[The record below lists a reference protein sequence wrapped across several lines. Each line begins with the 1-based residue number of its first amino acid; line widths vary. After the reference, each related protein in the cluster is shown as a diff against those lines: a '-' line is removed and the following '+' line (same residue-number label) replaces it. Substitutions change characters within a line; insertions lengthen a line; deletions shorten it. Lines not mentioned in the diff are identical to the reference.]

1 MSMTMRAP
9 SEETAPA
16 QRHAVG
22 RSSHER
28 TRDTAN
34 VDSSMRPPADR
45 LMVTVST
52 ERFPPL
58 VSLSDSHAV
67 PELAI

>member
-1 MSMTMRAP
+1 MTMRAP

-22 RSSHER
+22 SHER
-28 TRDTAN
+28 TRGTAN
-34 VDSSMRPPADR
+34 VDNSMRPPADR

-58 VSLSDSHAV
+58 ISLSDSHAV